1 MQLSNIKKVII
12 LEGKYILTHD
22 LGTSGNKAALFDLNL
37 ELISQIKVDYPLYY
51 PKPGWAEQ
59 NPEDYW
65 DTVKKATN
73 TLIQQNNIDP
83 DEILTLAFDCQM
95 NCTIPID
102 NIGNPLMN
110 SINWLDTRA
119 APLTRKFS
127 KGIIKISGYGL
138 KNILMFL
145 KITGGAPGLN
155 GKDPIS
161 HILWIK
167 KNQPEIY
174 EKTYKF
180 LSVKDFVIYRCTKK
194 AVTSRDLG
202 NTSWMMD
209 SNLGKFEWSDKI
221 LNKFKIDKEKLPE
234 IKKST
239 EIAGELTIEASK
251 ELNLKPGIPVFVS
264 SGDLTSAALGSGGIL
279 DNKIIIC
286 LGTAD
291 WVAAHTSKRLKDL
304 SHYAGCISSSQE
316 NYLCIS
322 KQETGATCLDWIV
335 EQIFINEMEKF
346 KGSSNELYAYLDS
359 LIESTDVGAKNLI
372 FTPWMFGE
380 RSPINNPNV
389 RGGFYNLSLE
399 HNRDDLLR
407 SVCEG
412 VAYNIKW
419 SLIVIENLIGKADE
433 IYCIGGGAKSDVW
446 CQILSDVLERKII
459 QMEEPALAAAKGSA
473 IISMVGL
480 GILKKFSDAIPLI
493 KIKKTFNPNV
503 ENKKIYEKLF
513 SEYIQIYKRNKEMFK
528 NLNL

>member
-1 MQLSNIKKVII
+1 MII

-37 ELISQIKVDYPLYY
+37 ELISQTKINYPLYY

-65 DTVKKATN
+65 NAVKEATT
-73 TLIQQNNIDP
+73 TLVRKLNINP
-83 DEILTLAFDCQM
+83 DEILALTFDCQM
-95 NCTIPID
+95 NCTIPVD
-102 NIGNPLMN
+102 NKGNPLMN
-110 SINWLDTRA
+110 SINWLDSRA
-119 APLTRKFS
+119 ASITRKFS
-127 KGIIKISGYGL
+127 KGLIKISGYGL

-145 KITGGAPGLN
+145 KVTGGAPGFN

-167 KNQPEIY
+167 ENQPEIY

-180 LSVKDFVIYRCTKK
+180 LSVKDFVIYKCTKK

-209 SNLGKFEWSDKI
+209 SNPGIFEWSDKI
-221 LNKFKIDKEKLPE
+221 INKFKIDKEKLPE

-251 ELNLKPGIPVFVS
+251 ELNLKSGIPVFVS

-279 DNKIIIC
+279 NNKLIIC

-291 WVAAHTSKRLKDL
+291 WVAAHTSKRVKDL
-304 SHYAGCISSSQE
+304 SHYMGCISSAQE

-322 KQETGATCLDWIV
+322 KQETGAKCLDWTI
-335 EQIFINEMEKF
+335 QQMFKSEMERF
-346 KGSSNELYAYLDS
+346 EGSTNELYSYLDS
-359 LIESTDVGAKNLI
+359 LIEKVEVGSKNLI
-372 FTPWMFGE
+372 YTPWMYGE
-380 RSPINNPNV
+380 RSPINNPNI

-399 HNRDDLLR
+399 HTRDEILR
-407 SVCEG
+407 SVYEG

-419 SLIVIENLIGKADE
+419 ALIYIEKLVGKSTE
-433 IYCIGGGAKSDVW
+433 INCIGGGAKSDAW
-446 CQILSDVLERKII
+446 CQILSDVLERKIV
-459 QMEEPALAAAKGSA
+459 QMEAPELAAAKGSA

-480 GILKKFSDAIPLI
+480 KILNGFSAAIPLI
-493 KIKKTFNPNV
+493 KVKKVFTPNP
-503 ENKKIYEKLF
+503 ENKKIYDKLF
-513 SEYIQIYKRNKEMFK
+513 NEYVNIYKHNKKMFK

>member
-1 MQLSNIKKVII
+1 VIN
-12 LEGKYILTHD
+12 LEGKYILAHD

-37 ELISQIKVDYPLYY
+37 ELISQTKENYPLYY
-51 PKPGWAEQ
+51 PKLGWAEQ

-65 DTVKKATN
+65 DAVKKATI
-73 TLIQQNNIDP
+73 TVIQQSNIAP
-83 DEILTLAFDCQM
+83 DEILAVVFDCQM

-102 NIGNPLMN
+102 SEGNPLMK
-110 SINWLDTRA
+110 SISWLDTRA

-127 KGIIKISGYGL
+127 KGLIKISGYGL

-145 KITGGAPGLN
+145 KITGGAPGFN

-167 KNQPEIY
+167 ENQPEIY

-180 LSVKDFVIYRCTKK
+180 LSVKDYIIYKCTKK

-202 NTSWMMD
+202 HTSWMM
-209 SNLGKFEWSDKI
+209 NTNPGIFEWSDKI

-239 EIAGELTIEASK
+239 DLAGELTNEVSK
-251 ELNLKPGIPVFVS
+251 QLNLKSETPVFVS

-279 DNKIIIC
+279 DNKLIVC

-291 WVAAHTSKRLKDL
+291 WVGAHTSKRLADIP
-304 SHYAGCISSSQE
+304 HYMGSISSSQE

-322 KQETGATCLDWIV
+322 KQETGATCLDWLV
-335 EQIFINEMEKF
+335 QQSFRTELERY
-346 KGSSNELYAYLDS
+346 KGSSDELYLHLDS
-359 LIESTDVGAKNLI
+359 ITEKAEVGSKNLI

-380 RSPINNPNV
+380 RSPINNPNI

-399 HNRDDLLR
+399 HTRDNILR
-407 SVCEG
+407 SIYEG
-412 VAYNIKW
+412 VAFNIKW
-419 SLIVIENLIGKADE
+419 SLGFIEKLVGRSEE
-433 IYCIGGGAKSDVW
+433 INCIGGGAKSDIW
-446 CQILSDVLERKII
+446 CQILADILNRKIV
-459 QMEEPALAAAKGSA
+459 QMDRPDLAAAKGSA

-480 GILKKFSDAIPLI
+480 RLLNKFSDAIPMI
-493 KIKKTFNPNV
+493 KVKKVFVPNR
-503 ENKKIYEKLF
+503 ENEEIYTKLF
-513 SEYIQIYKRNKEMFK
+513 NEYINIYKRNKKMFK
-528 NLNL
+528 SLNL